1 MWDFSLPFFLSF
13 NFPMHL
19 LLGGHTI
26 GSAACHTFS
35 FRFHNFNRTS
45 PVNPSIDPAYVP
57 QLQAE
62 CSSNGGER
70 NRVGLDTGRTG
81 RFETSFFNNL
91 RIGREVLLSDQLLW
105 EDASTRHFVRR
116 LLGARGSPPLNF
128 HVEFGRSMVKTS
140 NIGVKTGFAGE
151 IRRVCSSVN

>member
-1 MWDFSLPFFLSF
+1 MGLRLATHSVLDFTISTELTQSTLRLIRPMFPSF
-13 NFPMHL
+13 KQNVHPMVEK
-19 LLGGHTI
+19 GT
-26 GSAACHTFS
+26 C
-35 FRFHNFNRTS
+35 
-45 PVNPSIDPAYVP
+45 
-57 QLQAE
+57 
-62 CSSNGGER
+62 
-70 NRVGLDTGRTG
+70 VGLDTGRTG

-91 RIGREVLLSDQLLW
+91 RIGRGVLLSDQLLW